1 MNAMSLIRNTVI
13 ALSLLALAPAFA
25 VTAPEPIAIVDG
37 HPVYGAPMPAG
48 DATPIGSVLA
58 NADQYAGK
66 AQKFSGRVTKVC
78 QKKGCWMVMA
88 EGEQSAR
95 VMFGEDDFF
104 IPTDTSGNALVY
116 GTLSAKTMSESMA
129 KHLAKDAGQ
138 DPDKVVG
145 DVQEV
150 QITATSVMLLPA
162 S

>member
-1 MNAMSLIRNTVI
+1 MKLLRINLI
-13 ALSLLALAPAFA
+13 ALSLLAASPILAA
-25 VTAPEPIAIVDG
+25 TAPEPIAIVDG
-37 HPVYGAPMPAG
+37 HPVYGAQMPAG

-88 EGEQSAR
+88 DGEQSAR

-104 IPTDTSGNALVY
+104 IPTDTSGNAVVY

-129 KHLAKDAGQ
+129 KHLAKDAGK